1 MRDISRYCMTGKP
14 VDVRDLTLN
23 LKHPALVDPRLPS
36 AAFDREFE
44 EARWNAARPM

>member
-14 VDVRDLTLN
+14 VDVRDLTIL
-23 LKHPALVDPRLPS
+23 LQHPALEDTRLAS

-44 EARWNAARPM
+44 EARWQAARPN